1 MNGDRLASRLLVDP
15 PASGPWNMAVDEVL
29 LATAAE
35 QGICS
40 LRFYEWSEPTLSL
53 GYFQPYAAREKHPG
67 SLACPVVRRASGGGA
82 IVHDRELTYC
92 LAMPL
97 AHPLAA
103 DALRLYTLVHEA
115 LTAALARWQISTALS
130 PGSQLARQ
138 EEPFLCFARRAE
150 GDVVVDHVSGVK
162 SVLSRPK
169 IAGSAQRRRQGAVV
183 QHGSILLSR
192 SEAAP
197 ELAGIEELT
206 GVRLAAAELGAAW
219 QPQLEAGLHLDWRP
233 GALSAAEIAQVRSLA
248 IEKYDW
254 NGWTRRR

>member
-1 MNGDRLASRLLVDP
+1 MNGDQLDSRLLVDP

-53 GYFQPYAAREKHPG
+53 GYFQPYAAQVEHP
-67 SLACPVVRRASGGGA
+67 SSRACPVVRRASGGGA
-82 IVHDRELTYC
+82 IVHDQELTYC
-92 LAMPL
+92 LAVPL

-103 DALRLYTLVHEA
+103 DAVRLYTLVHEA
-115 LTAALARWQISTALS
+115 LTATLAHWQISSALS
-130 PGSQLARQ
+130 AGSQLARQ
-138 EEPFLCFARRAE
+138 EEPFLCFARRAQ
-150 GDVVVDHVSGVK
+150 GDVVVDQVSGME
-162 SVLSRPK
+162 SVFSRPK

-197 ELAGIEELT
+197 ELPGIEEIT
-206 GVRLAAAELGAAW
+206 GVRLSAAELAPAW
-219 QPQLEAGLHLDWRP
+219 QPQLEACLGLAWRP
-233 GALSAAEIAQVRSLA
+233 GPLSATETAQVRSLA
-248 IEKYDW
+248 IEKYDS